1 VIKTSEPRRPPNY
14 NQEMNLPPIE
24 LEKYS
29 VREVSLGMNPD
40 YDPEKHKDLPDD
52 EGFQFMHYA
61 KRIKKREWL
70 IVLGVKLEPEG
81 EGNSPSVPYF
91 YKLEIVGRFKVHPRF
106 PQKPH
111 GKSKFT
117 PKESDEIIKARMEIN
132 GPAMLYGIVREKIR
146 SLSSSSGLGEILIPT
161 VSFYKAKEVESK
173 AAKPDTKPKPKRAPR
188 KKK

>member
-1 VIKTSEPRRPPNY
+1 
-14 NQEMNLPPIE
+14 MNLPPIE

-29 VREVSLGMNPD
+29 VQEVSLGMNPD

-70 IVLGVKLEPEG
+70 VVLGVKLEPGAEN
-81 EGNSPSVPYF
+81 NSLSVPYF
-91 YKLEIVGRFKVHPRF
+91 YKLEMVGSFKVHPQF
-106 PQKPH
+106 PPKPP
-111 GKSKFT
+111 GKSKLT

-146 SLSSSSGLGEILIPT
+146 SLSSSSGFGEILIPT
-161 VSFYKAKEVESK
+161 VSFHKPKQILDKPAKSG
-173 AAKPDTKPKPKRAPR
+173 AKPKPKKAPR
-188 KKK
+188 KKE